1 MAEKEIVKTE
11 KTERLLSDTFI
22 LYCSWA
28 DIIDDLSDEEAGQL
42 FKALF
47 AYVNNSEMPDFRR
60 GSGLAIAFKS
70 IVKQIDVNLK
80 KYTMRCETNR
90 LNGAKG
96 GRPKRATLT
105 TDKTQKTERLFSK
118 PNKTLNDNDND
129 NDNEYDYD
137 NEEDNDVLLTENE
150 RNALVGLSSV
160 ESVEKYI
167 SKIID
172 WQKASGKRMKNPYM
186 TIKGWID
193 EDVKSGNLPGETKKE
208 SNYDLDEF
216 ERYAMTSGFGGG
228 KNKP

>member
-1 MAEKEIVKTE
+1 MAEKKIE
-11 KTERLLSDTFI
+11 SFI
-22 LYCSWA
+22 MYCNWEGSFA
-28 DIIDDLSDEEAGQL
+28 ELPEEDQAKL
-42 FKALF
+42 IMAIF
-47 AYVNNSEMPDFRR
+47 AYINRNEIPDLPK
-60 GSGLAIAFKS
+60 GSGVSLAFRLMKDAIDNNRQKYEEKCEINRQNAQKS
-70 IVKQIDVNLK
+70 RKRTLANASD
-80 KYTMRCETNR
+80 RNR
-90 LNGAKG
+90 TLANASE
-96 GRPKRATLT
+96 AT
-105 TDKTQKTERLFSK
+105 FSLA
-118 PNKTLNDNDND
+118 NKSVGIPNDNDND
-129 NDNEYDYD
+129 KIMNMIYDYD
-137 NEEDNDVLLTENE
+137 NEDDNDIALTENE